1 MRKKLTALILFAIA
15 FGLVE
20 ATLVV
25 YLRKAFGLE
34 TGLLQTNYSVLLNL
48 GAIAFLSPKDL
59 VIPDQ
64 QFTLVEMIR
73 EIATIVMLLTV
84 AALAGQRPKQR
95 LGAFLII
102 FAIWD
107 IFYYIFLRILS
118 SWPASFFDIDVL
130 FLVPVAWV
138 GPVITPV
145 IISLLLLILGVK
157 FFVKFG

>member
-34 TGLLQTNYSVLLNL
+34 TGLVQTSYSVLLDL
-48 GAIAFLSPKDL
+48 GVIAFLSPGDL
-59 VIPDQ
+59 IIPNKG
-64 QFTLVEMIR
+64 FTVVEMIR
-73 EIATIVMLLTV
+73 EIATIVMLITV
-84 AALAGQRPKQR
+84 ARLAAQRPKQR
-95 LGAFLII
+95 LGAFLIV

-107 IFYYIFLRILS
+107 IFYYVFLKILS
-118 SWPASFFDIDVL
+118 NWPSSLMDLDVF

-145 IISLLLLILGVK
+145 VISILLLILGVK
-157 FFVKFG
+157 LFVKFG

>member
-73 EIATIVMLLTV
+73 EMATIVMLITV
-84 AALAGQRPKQR
+84 ARLAAQKLKQR
-95 LGAFLII
+95 LGAFLIV
-102 FAIWD
+102 FSIWD
-107 IFYYIFLRILS
+107 IFYYVFLRILS
-118 SWPASFFDIDVL
+118 GWPASFFDIDVL

-157 FFVKFG
+157 LFVKFG